1 MEYILAHPLSV
12 LNSFICAALF
22 YHCVC
27 LLNSRKWPWKSGYA
41 WGYKFLAVGSFA
53 STVGPLYGYVYPDVS
68 EIIGNLG
75 VLVIAM
81 AVVYRQP
88 FRKPKNETST

>member
-1 MEYILAHPLSV
+1 MDYILAHPLSM
-12 LNSFICAALF
+12 LNSLVCAALF

-27 LLNSRKWPWKSGYA
+27 LLNSRKWPWGSGYA

-53 STVGPLYGYVYPDVS
+53 STIGPLYGYVHPDAS
-68 EIIGNLG
+68 EIIGNFG
-75 VLVIAM
+75 VLIIAM
-81 AVVYRQP
+81 AVVYRQH